1 LIGKNVILPILNKPI
16 PVIAD
21 EAVDMDFGTGALKVT
36 PGHSQIDFEIGQR
49 HKLPIIQV
57 IQHDGKMNS
66 NAGSYEGMDRFDTRK
81 AMLIDLEKENLLI
94 TVETNIHSVGHC
106 QRSSDVVEPIVSKQW
121 FVHIAPL
128 AKPAIEAVKNG
139 DIEILPERFKK
150 VYENWMENI
159 RDWCISRQLWWGHRI
174 PVWYCR
180 NCEQEIVELAD
191 PTQCP
196 ECNSTYLIQDDDV
209 LDTWFSSGLWTHST
223 LGWPNQTDDL
233 NYFYPTSVMETGH
246 DILFFWVARMIMM
259 GIENMGVPPF
269 KTVLLS
275 GLIRDTEGTKMSK
288 TRGNVI
294 DPREAIIEYGCDA
307 LRFALTVGIAI
318 GSDARLGPQ
327 KLEAGRNFAN
337 KIWNAA
343 RYVML
348 SIKNEDNLNSWQNPD
363 PQTTEDRWI
372 LSRLQKCIADVNK
385 HLEGFQIGEAEQVIY
400 DFFWNDYCDWYIEVA
415 KIRYRNNNPNSPSI
429 ILIHVM
435 EKILRLLHPFMPFI
449 TEEIWSKLIHRLPQ
463 TTKTN
468 ESIMIAQ
475 YPETNTDFYDTE
487 SEKSFILI
495 TEIIR
500 VIRNIRS
507 EFKIAPTQPLE
518 LIIQKSQEINFIET
532 SAEIIKSIARIEP
545 LLITDKNIQINLSG
559 SVNSVIGDT
568 SLAVPMGNLV
578 DITKETLRLE
588 KELSSASNIKQQLN
602 ERLKDQ
608 QFLSKAPDE
617 VIYREREKLA
627 DLNNRISQLD
637 ELISQL
643 SDKKDN

>member
-1 LIGKNVILPILNKPI
+1 MENDDNLLASYDSTKIENRIYKFWIDGGYFEPRIDLSKKPFVIIQPPPNVTGELHLGHAQRASVEDALTRWHRMKGDPTLWLPGVDHAGIATQVVVERELAKQGISRHDLGREKFIEKIWEWVEKSRNSIGEQHRKLGVSCDWGRELFTLDRSPSNAVRNTFVNYYKKGLIYRGERIINWCPNCSTALSDLEVEYREIEGNIYYISYKTEKGADAVVVATTRPETLFGDTAIAVNPEDSRYKHLIGKNVILPILNKPI

-275 GLIRDTEGTKMSK
+275 GLIRDTEGTKM
-288 TRGNVI
+288 
-294 DPREAIIEYGCDA
+294 E
-307 LRFALTVGIAI
+307 
-318 GSDARLGPQ
+318 
-327 KLEAGRNFAN
+327 
-337 KIWNAA
+337 
-343 RYVML
+343 M
-348 SIKNEDNLNSWQNPD
+348 
-363 PQTTEDRWI
+363 
-372 LSRLQKCIADVNK
+372 
-385 HLEGFQIGEAEQVIY
+385 
-400 DFFWNDYCDWYIEVA
+400 
-415 KIRYRNNNPNSPSI
+415 
-429 ILIHVM
+429 
-435 EKILRLLHPFMPFI
+435 
-449 TEEIWSKLIHRLPQ
+449 
-463 TTKTN
+463 
-468 ESIMIAQ
+468 
-475 YPETNTDFYDTE
+475 
-487 SEKSFILI
+487 
-495 TEIIR
+495 
-500 VIRNIRS
+500 
-507 EFKIAPTQPLE
+507 
-518 LIIQKSQEINFIET
+518 
-532 SAEIIKSIARIEP
+532 
-545 LLITDKNIQINLSG
+545 LLIQ
-559 SVNSVIGDT
+559 
-568 SLAVPMGNLV
+568 
-578 DITKETLRLE
+578 
-588 KELSSASNIKQQLN
+588 
-602 ERLKDQ
+602 
-608 QFLSKAPDE
+608 
-617 VIYREREKLA
+617 EKLS
-627 DLNNRISQLD
+627 LNMDAML
-637 ELISQL
+637 
-643 SDKKDN
+643 